1 MDIHYVDTRY
11 EYNTHW
17 QYYGRKVS
25 VHSFI
30 GLLHVSGNTYKKMR
44 ASYPLA
50 YNPVVTVCLIAIL
63 IFYFTCTIKHNRI
76 WTDERTLWFHTVN
89 NTPCSFNAHNN
100 LGKEYF
106 QQGLINKAIEEYTIA
121 LSRASEVQYA
131 YPTAHYNLGIAYDAK
146 GMYDASVTE
155 YKNAL
160 RIDSKNSD
168 THNNLGIVFFKN
180 RQFDLAIEELN
191 KAVLLDP
198 NNPIYHQNLAKIY
211 YEVNMPDKAKVE
223 QELANRLKLNLNTDS
238 R

>member
-1 MDIHYVDTRY
+1 
-11 EYNTHW
+11 
-17 QYYGRKVS
+17 
-25 VHSFI
+25 
-30 GLLHVSGNTYKKMR
+30 
-44 ASYPLA
+44 
-50 YNPVVTVCLIAIL
+50 
-63 IFYFTCTIKHNRI
+63 
-76 WTDERTLWFHTVN
+76 
-89 NTPCSFNAHNN
+89 
-100 LGKEYF
+100 
-106 QQGLINKAIEEYTIA
+106 
-121 LSRASEVQYA
+121 
-131 YPTAHYNLGIAYDAK
+131 
-146 GMYDASVTE
+146 MYDASVTE